1 MTRIVII
8 GAGIV
13 GAAIAY
19 ELSLI
24 PGLDIILLDEQE
36 PSSGSTGGALGVLA
50 GVIHRKGWTLRKASL
65 ERYETLIPELE
76 SRTGQVIPYNRQGIL
91 LLQSTETKEESKK
104 WHKLQR
110 DRHDQGYRLERWN
123 LDQLSQKCPDIDLE
137 NVISAIYSPQ
147 DRQVHPRILTESLI
161 KVARLNG
168 VECQFGV
175 KVELLTPQVFTKG
188 EKDKIHL
195 HQIQTSQG
203 TISADQVVIS
213 AGIGSRQITQSLGQP
228 LDIRP
233 VLGQALHLKLS
244 QPLKNLEFQPI
255 ITSQDIHIVPLGF
268 GEYWIGATIE
278 FPSEKGEVSANT
290 SLLETV
296 LQQAIAV
303 LPAFSEAQI
312 LRSWSGQRPRPEAE
326 LAPVIRE
333 LEGYDNVLLATG
345 HYRNGVLLAPA
356 TALVIRAKVLSL
368 LV

>member
-1 MTRIVII
+1 MTRIAII
-8 GAGIV
+8 GAGVV

-24 PGLDIILLDEQE
+24 PELEIILLDEQE
-36 PSSGSTGGALGVLA
+36 PNAGSTGGALGVLA
-50 GVIHRKGWTLRKASL
+50 GVIHRKGWVLRKASL

-76 SRTGQVIPYNRQGIL
+76 SLTGQVIPYNRQGIV

-104 WHKLQR
+104 WNKLQR
-110 DRHDQGYRLERWN
+110 DRQSQGYYLERWN
-123 LDQLSQKCPDIDLE
+123 LEQLSQKCPDLE
-137 NVISAIYSPQ
+137 LGNVISAIYSPQ
-147 DRQVHPRILTESLI
+147 DRQVHPPMLTQSLI
-161 KVARLNG
+161 AAARLNG
-168 VECQFGV
+168 VQCQFGV
-175 KVELLTPQVFTKG
+175 KVELFPPQGFVNEK
-188 EKDKIHL
+188 KDKIHL

-203 TISADQVVIS
+203 LVSVDQVVIS
-213 AGIGSRQITQSLGQP
+213 AGIGSRQLTQSLGQP

-233 VLGQALHLKLS
+233 VLGQALHLKLP

-255 ITSQDIHIVPLGF
+255 ITSHDIHIVPLGS

-278 FPSEKGEVSANT
+278 FPSENGEIYANA

-296 LQQAIAV
+296 LQKAIAV
-303 LPAFSEAQI
+303 FPALSQAKI

-356 TALVIRAKVLSL
+356 TALVIRDKVLSL
-368 LV
+368 LG

>member
-1 MTRIVII
+1 MTRIAII
-8 GAGIV
+8 GAGVV

-36 PSSGSTGGALGVLA
+36 PNTGSTGGALGVLA
-50 GVIHRKGWTLRKASL
+50 GVINRKGWTLRKASL

-76 SRTGQVIPYNRQGIL
+76 SRTGQSIPYNRQGIL
-91 LLQSTETKEESKK
+91 LLQSTETKEELKK
-104 WHKLQR
+104 WNKLQR
-110 DRHDQGYRLERWN
+110 DRRDQGYQLERWN
-123 LDQLSQKCPDIDLE
+123 LEQLREKCPALALE

-161 KVARLNG
+161 QVARLNA

-175 KVELLTPQVFTKG
+175 SVELLTPQVFKHG

-203 TISADQVVIS
+203 TISVDQVVIS
-213 AGIGSRQITQSLGQP
+213 AGIGSRGLTQSLGQP

-233 VLGQALHLKLS
+233 VLGQALHLKLL
-244 QPLKNLEFQPI
+244 QPLKNIEFQPI
-255 ITSQDIHIVPLGF
+255 ITSHDIHIIPLGS
-268 GEYWIGATIE
+268 GEYWVGATIE
-278 FPSEKGEVSANT
+278 FPSQEGEIYASA
-290 SLLETV
+290 SLLERV

-303 LPAFSEAQI
+303 FPALNQAQI
-312 LRSWSGQRPRPEAE
+312 LRSWSGKRPRPEAE

-356 TALVIRAKVLSL
+356 TALVIKEKLLSL
-368 LV
+368 LT

>member
-1 MTRIVII
+1 MTRIAII
-8 GAGIV
+8 GAGVV

-24 PGLDIILLDEQE
+24 PGLNIILLDEQK

-76 SRTGQVIPYNRQGIL
+76 SRTGQAIPYNRQGIL

-104 WHKLQR
+104 WHKLQS
-110 DRHDQGYRLERWN
+110 DRQNQGYQLERWD
-123 LDQLSQKCPDIDLE
+123 LEQLSKKCTYLALE

-147 DRQVHPRILTESLI
+147 DRQVHPARLTESLI
-161 KVARLNG
+161 QAARLNG
-168 VECQFGV
+168 VQCRFGV
-175 KVELLTPQVFTKG
+175 KVELLPPQAFVNG

-195 HQIQTSQG
+195 HQIQTSQE
-203 TISADQVVIS
+203 TISVDQVVIS
-213 AGIGSRQITQSLGQP
+213 AGIGSRQLSQSLGQL

-233 VLGQALHLKLS
+233 VLGQALHLKLPEPS
-244 QPLKNLEFQPI
+244 KHLEFQPI
-255 ITSQDIHIVPLGF
+255 VTSHDIHIVPLGL
-268 GEYWIGATIE
+268 GEYWVGATIE
-278 FPSEKGEVSANT
+278 FPAEEGEIRADPH
-290 SLLETV
+290 LLES
-296 LQQAIAV
+296 LHQQAIAV
-303 LPAFSEAQI
+303 FPALSEAQI
-312 LRSWSGQRPRPEAE
+312 LRSWSGKRPRPEAE

-356 TALVIRAKVLSL
+356 TALVIRDKVLSL
-368 LV
+368 LD